1 MPAPWTDFPGPLLQ
15 VFLPEAVP
23 EDTDLAIPADGP
35 GLEEELAR
43 ELEAMM
49 DDDEPDASDLGAQLD
64 DSAQE
69 QK

>member
-1 MPAPWTDFPGPLLQ
+1 MSAPWIHLPSLLSQ
-15 VFLPEAVP
+15 VFLSEAVP
-23 EDTDLAIPADGP
+23 EDADLALPADGP

-49 DDDEPDASDLGAQLD
+49 DDDEPDASDLGAQFD
-64 DSAQE
+64 VSAQE